1 VAELADQIEA
11 FLRNALAAKRVEDQQ
26 VRAALRELRPV
37 LNAAENLVRNS
48 GVLAIGP
55 NREAIVQQVVQAVA
69 GNVQQVWGI
78 PLLSDMQTTLAG
90 YVNGQLEFARK
101 MVELSG
107 GTLTQPGAAASLNVA
122 QVVNQAIVGGK
133 PLATQLTQTL
143 PAIVADRVE
152 RYIRLG
158 LSSAGGD
165 VFATYK
171 DAVVTITERN
181 VEATIR
187 TGVHEIGSAAQQAIY
202 EFETDPAWMNIH
214 GLVWTAVLDS
224 DVCPVCLALDGRRY
238 KLGEPGRYFDGRNKV
253 SPHHQCRC
261 YLLPYTWRTEQ
272 MTNPETGET
281 TLPQRPAEGD
291 NGEDVIGFKASVK
304 DWVKANPETTQAIF
318 GKKLGTALVDGK
330 IGFDKAVK
338 QWSGKR

>member
-1 VAELADQIEA
+1 VQLADQIEA
-11 FLRNALAAKRVEDQQ
+11 FLRNALAAKAVEDRQ
-26 VRAALRELRPV
+26 VRAALRELKPV

-48 GVLAIGP
+48 GALAIGP
-55 NREAIVQQVVQAVA
+55 NREAVVQSVVQAVA
-69 GNVQQVWGI
+69 RSVQQTWGI
-78 PLLSDMQTTLAG
+78 PLLADMQTTLAG
-90 YVNGQLEFARK
+90 YVNSQLEFARQ
-101 MVELSG
+101 MVQLSG
-107 GTLTQPGAAASLNVA
+107 GTLTGSVIPQRLSVSQL
-122 QVVNQAIVGGK
+122 VNQAIVGGK

-143 PAIVADRVE
+143 PALVADRVE

-158 LSSAGGD
+158 LSGAAGD

-202 EFETDPAWMNIH
+202 EFETDPAWMNAN

-224 DVCPVCLALDGRRY
+224 DVCPVCLALDRRRY
-238 KLGEPGRYFDGRNKV
+238 RLGQPGPYFDGRNKV
-253 SPHHQCRC
+253 SPHHNCRC
-261 YLLPYTWRTEQ
+261 YLLPFAWRIEK

-291 NGEDVIGFKASVK
+291 NGEEVISFRQSANQ
-304 DWVKANPETTQAIF
+304 WVRANPETARAIF
-318 GKKLGTALVDGK
+318 GRRLGTELAEGR
-330 IGFDKAVK
+330 IGFNQAVR
-338 QWSGKR
+338 QWSGTR

>member
-1 VAELADQIEA
+1 VQLADQIEA
-11 FLRNALAAKRVEDQQ
+11 FLRNALAAKTVEDRQ
-26 VRAALRELRPV
+26 VRTALRELKPV

-55 NREAIVQQVVQAVA
+55 NREAVVQSVVQAVA
-69 GNVQQVWGI
+69 RSVQQTWGI

-90 YVNGQLEFARK
+90 YVNSQLEFARQ
-101 MVELSG
+101 MVQLSG
-107 GTLTQPGAAASLNVA
+107 GTLTGSVVPQQLSVSQL
-122 QVVNQAIVGGK
+122 VNQAIVGGK

-143 PAIVADRVE
+143 PALVADRVE

-158 LSSAGGD
+158 LSGAAGD
-165 VFATYK
+165 VFATYD

-202 EFETDPAWMNIH
+202 EFETDPAWMNAN

-238 KLGEPGRYFDGRNKV
+238 KLGQPGRYFDGRNKV
-253 SPHHQCRC
+253 SPHHNCRC
-261 YLLPYTWRTEQ
+261 YLLPFAWRTER

-281 TLPQRPAEGD
+281 TLPQRPADGD
-291 NGEDVIGFKASVK
+291 NGEEVIGFKQSVK
-304 DWVKANPETTQAIF
+304 EWVKANPETTKAIF
-318 GKKLGTALVDGK
+318 GKRLGAKLVEGE
-330 IGFDKAVK
+330 IGFDKAVR
-338 QWSGKR
+338 QWSGTR

>member
-1 VAELADQIEA
+1 VQLADQIEA
-11 FLRNALAAKRVEDQQ
+11 FLRNALAAKTVEDRQ
-26 VRAALRELRPV
+26 VRAALRELKPV

-55 NREAIVQQVVQAVA
+55 NREAVVQSVVQAVA
-69 GNVQQVWGI
+69 RSVQQTWGI
-78 PLLSDMQTTLAG
+78 PLLADMQTTLAS
-90 YVNGQLEFARK
+90 YVNSQLEFARR
-101 MVELSG
+101 MVDLSG
-107 GTLTQPGAAASLNVA
+107 GTLTQAGAASSLNVA
-122 QVVNQAIVGGK
+122 QVVNQTIVGGK

-158 LSSAGGD
+158 LSGAAGD

-202 EFETDPAWMNIH
+202 EFETDPAWMNAN

-261 YLLPYTWRTEQ
+261 YLLPYTWRTEK
-272 MTNPETGET
+272 MTNPETGQEV
-281 TLPQRPAEGD
+281 LPQRPAEGD
-291 NGEDVIGFKASVK
+291 SGEQVIGFKQSVK
-304 DWVKANPETTQAIF
+304 AWVKANPETTKAIF
-318 GKKLGTALVDGK
+318 GKKLGTDLVEGK

>member
-1 VAELADQIEA
+1 VQLADQIEA
-11 FLRNALAAKRVEDQQ
+11 FLRNALAAKTVEDRQ
-26 VRAALRELRPV
+26 VRAALRELKPV

-55 NREAIVQQVVQAVA
+55 NREAVVQSVVQAVA
-69 GNVQQVWGI
+69 RSVQQTWGI
-78 PLLSDMQTTLAG
+78 PLLADMQTTLAG
-90 YVNGQLEFARK
+90 YVNSQLEFARQ
-101 MVELSG
+101 MVQLSG
-107 GTLTQPGAAASLNVA
+107 GTLTGSA
-122 QVVNQAIVGGK
+122 Q
-133 PLATQLTQTL
+133 PLAERGAGGEPGDRGREATGHAVD
-143 PAIVADRVE
+143 PDAAGIVADRVE

-158 LSSAGGD
+158 LSGAAGD
-165 VFATYK
+165 VFATYD

-202 EFETDPAWMNIH
+202 EFETDPAWMNAN

-238 KLGEPGRYFDGRNKV
+238 KLGQPGRYFDGRNKV

-261 YLLPYTWRTEQ
+261 YLLPFAWRTEK

-291 NGEDVIGFKASVK
+291 SGEEVIGFKQSVK
-304 DWVKANPETTQAIF
+304 AWVKDNPETTKAIF
-318 GKKLGTALVDGK
+318 GKKLGTKLVDGE
-330 IGFDKAVK
+330 IGFDKAVR
-338 QWSGKR
+338 QWSGTR